1 MIHTLTA
8 IICSQFLSPTVAL
21 EVAKTS
27 KNVWRNEEAYG
38 DTYVSSTWT
47 VDAFVAEVI
56 AADPDPDPEMSRR
69 AHIAAIMAEN
79 EANAR

>member
-1 MIHTLTA
+1 MTHTLTA
-8 IICSQFLSPTVAL
+8 IICGHFLSPTVAL
-21 EVAKTS
+21 EVAKAS
-27 KNVWRNEEAYG
+27 KNVWRNEAVYG
-38 DTYVSSTWT
+38 DTYVSSTWS

-56 AADPDPDPEMSRR
+56 AADPDPEASRR